1 MTYAKTRK
9 KTLEGVGLRPIRLGP
24 AERIN
29 ALRQLLP
36 RSVFAEK
43 KCAPRIEALVNY
55 QVAYDPKN
63 RTPLDHPKH
72 DWSSHPAT
80 LPARW
85 PCRSTTLRR
94 RWHREGQLWPVI
106 TTHCAL
112 AHLAMPRS
120 LHVVRHSP
128 RR

>member
-55 QVAYDPKN
+55 AALSSDVAA
-63 RTPLDHPKH
+63 
-72 DWSSHPAT
+72 S
-80 LPARW
+80 
-85 PCRSTTLRR
+85 
-94 RWHREGQLWPVI
+94 
-106 TTHCAL
+106 
-112 AHLAMPRS
+112 
-120 LHVVRHSP
+120 
-128 RR
+128 